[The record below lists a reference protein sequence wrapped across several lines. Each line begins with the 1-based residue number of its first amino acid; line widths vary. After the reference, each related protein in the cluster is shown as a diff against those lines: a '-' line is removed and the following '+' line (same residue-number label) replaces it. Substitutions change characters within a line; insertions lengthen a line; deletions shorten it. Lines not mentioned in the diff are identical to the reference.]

1 MKLLLPYLVTKIIID
16 YLNHYSRILI
26 NSVLISNLSLE
37 GVICL
42 RN

>member
-1 MKLLLPYLVTKIIID
+1 MKLLLPYLVTKIIVD
-16 YLNHYSRILI
+16 YLNHYSSIPI
-26 NSVLISNLSLE
+26 NSVLIINLSLG

>member
-16 YLNHYSRILI
+16 YLNHYSKIPINFILI
-26 NSVLISNLSLE
+26 INLSLE
-37 GVICL
+37 GFICL